1 MSEDKSGSSRRRFLQ
16 GTGVAAVSVGLAGCS
31 GGGSEETEATDT
43 PESETTEDSTPTEV
57 DDSADVPT
65 GGIFNFGMGTAPK
78 GINVLATSSAYSGVI
93 TDQIY
98 ETGTTTDPV
107 NFEVHPN
114 VFTDWTFEEL
124 EDGDSDENDQ
134 PNVSIKF
141 NVRTDGLTW
150 NDGTEFTV
158 EDVVWSYN
166 YLMDQEPGGFIS
178 IISPIMSVE
187 QSDDDWDVEMILDK
201 PIGTYASSQLALPLL
216 PQHKWEGVEDFNTY
230 TPYENGGPV
239 GLGPGVVTRYEP
251 DTSIEISYADREG
264 EYNLSELEWRS
275 EVPGMRSGGPFIDA
289 VRISVYSSTSALTQA
304 FFEGDID
311 SIYSGI
317 RTSRIEDV
325 QNTEGL
331 SLVDG
336 FDTGYGHYS
345 MNLRT
350 TPLDDTAFRQVLG
363 FAFDDIYWT
372 QRLQR
377 GYAQEGDFIMPPG
390 YTAVRPE
397 TGTDQSRL
405 TGDSTQAFTFRQSS
419 PGVPDV
425 EGIRSFLTEGKV
437 ISGESGTFV
446 GQEYP
451 GSLTGVTAGQ
461 TEAKHDYTF
470 GSVESEV
477 LRQSDQNPDQEIR
490 VNGQT
495 ITEINGGPLTMFV
508 YPAADSP
515 QTAKMVQNFIASLQS
530 IGIPINRQVMS
541 FNTMLGKVYGE
552 EDFDIFPMGWVNL
565 SPFATSTLYSL
576 FHSDNADDHS
586 TKDTGDTNNTDTL
599 LNNPMGYG
607 LFEDAGA
614 DDLISEA
621 RSTLDA
627 EERNDVSRQA
637 VERIYL
643 DFPTMVNSY
652 DVTKWPINSADWA
665 GYVGNIPGPGSTY
678 LATQF
683 LQLYQSQE

>member
-1 MSEDKSGSSRRRFLQ
+1 MSDNQSGSTRRRFLQ
-16 GTGVAAVSVGLAGCS
+16 GTGVAAVSASLAGCS
-31 GGGSEETEATDT
+31 GNGGGEETDTDEPTATA
-43 PESETTEDSTPTEV
+43 TEESTPTEV
-57 DDSADVPT
+57 DESADIPT
-65 GGIFNFGMGTAPK
+65 GGNFNFGMGTAPK

-98 ETGTTTDPV
+98 ELGTSIDPV

-114 VFTDWTFEEL
+114 VFTDWDFEEL
-124 EDGDSDENDQ
+124 DETGDNDQ
-134 PNVSIKF
+134 PNVRIRF

-150 NDGTEFTV
+150 NDGEEFTA

-166 YLMDQEPGGFIS
+166 YLMEQEPGGYIS
-178 IISPIMSVE
+178 AIDPIMSVE
-187 QSDDDWDVEMILDK
+187 LSDSSDWDCEMILNK
-201 PIGTYASSQLALPLL
+201 PIGTYASTQLALPIL
-216 PQHKWEGVEDFNTY
+216 PQHKWEGVDDFNTY
-230 TPYENGGPV
+230 QPYENGGPV

-251 DTSIEISYADREG
+251 DTSIEISYAEREG

-275 EVPGMRSGGPFIDA
+275 EISGIRSGGPFVDA
-289 VRISVYSSTSALTQA
+289 IRISVYSSTSALTQA

-311 SIYSGI
+311 SMYSGI

-325 QNTEGL
+325 EEAEGKEL
-331 SLVDG
+331 IDG

-345 MNLRT
+345 FNLRR
-350 TPLDDTAFRQVLG
+350 TPLDDTTFRQILG

-372 QRLQR
+372 DRLQR
-377 GYAQEGDFIMPPG
+377 GYAQEGDFVMPPG
-390 YTAVRPE
+390 YSAVRPE
-397 TGTDQSRL
+397 TGTDQELLS
-405 TGDSTQAFTFRQSS
+405 GASTQAFTFRQSS
-419 PGVPDV
+419 PGVADA
-425 EGIRSFLTEGKV
+425 ENIRSFLTDGKV
-437 ISGESGTFV
+437 ISGEGGTYI

-451 GSLTGVTAGQ
+451 GSLTGVNAGQ
-461 TEAKHDYTF
+461 TEAKHDYSF

-477 LRQSDQNPDQEIR
+477 LQESDQNPDQEIR

-495 ITEINGGPLTMFV
+495 ITEINDGPLTMYV

-515 QTAKMVQNFIASLQS
+515 QTAKMVENFIAALQS

-586 TKDTGDTNNTDTL
+586 VVDTGEEENTDTL

-607 LFEDAGA
+607 LFEDSGA

-621 RSTLDA
+621 RSTM
-627 EERNDVSRQA
+627 ETEQRNDIARQA

-643 DFPTMVNSY
+643 DFPTMVTSY
-652 DVTKWPINSADWA
+652 DVTKWPVNTADWS
-665 GYVGNIPGPGSTY
+665 GFVGNIPGPGSTY
-678 LATQF
+678 LSTQF
-683 LQLYQSQE
+683 LQVHQAE